1 MQIDE
6 VEEPVDAFVES
17 ATVTEPEPEPEHE
30 PESAGPSE
38 FDLLCK

>member
-6 VEEPVDAFVES
+6 VEEPVNAS
-17 ATVTEPEPEPEHE
+17 TVPEPEP
-30 PESAGPSE
+30 ATPSE

>member
-6 VEEPVDAFVES
+6 VEEPVNASTVPEPEPATSTES
-17 ATVTEPEPEPEHE
+17 EPEPEP
-30 PESAGPSE
+30 ATPSE